1 MKRRPNLSFI
11 APEPIILE
19 WLRVDRPPPLT
30 PIIAIRVTTGAATR
44 VTAVCILIGVAE
56 TACGGGDGRQ
66 SPSAIVVT
74 RFRRAT
80 TRYFAGE
87 ASDIV
92 AHAFPTLFRRCPIV
106 GIKVINLILPHV
118 QEDTGRQ
125 IIDGFPNTLD
135 FRKCIFPDR
144 SLTPLITL
152 LFALLGGAH

>member
-74 RFRRAT
+74 RFRRPT

-92 AHAFPTLFRRCPIV
+92 AHGFSLFISSP
-106 GIKVINLILPHV
+106 
-118 QEDTGRQ
+118 
-125 IIDGFPNTLD
+125 
-135 FRKCIFPDR
+135 
-144 SLTPLITL
+144 
-152 LFALLGGAH
+152 